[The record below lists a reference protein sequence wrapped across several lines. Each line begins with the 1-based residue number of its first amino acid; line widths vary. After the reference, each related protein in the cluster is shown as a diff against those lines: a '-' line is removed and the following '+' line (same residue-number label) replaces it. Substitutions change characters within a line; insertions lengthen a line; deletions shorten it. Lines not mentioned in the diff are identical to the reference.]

1 MTQSRKQSAYN
12 NFINEGENSNSSN
25 YKTLA
30 KCSIEGMGEDYNA
43 HMSNVSSMTSNVH
56 KVSGKVLQKK
66 LIQLSDNSST
76 EFDN

>member
-1 MTQSRKQSAYN
+1 
-12 NFINEGENSNSSN
+12 
-25 YKTLA
+25 
-30 KCSIEGMGEDYNA
+30 MGEDYNA